1 MFNAVSSC
9 VRLKFKK
16 IYFFFPNQALAA
28 QSSLKGAFKE
38 ASQDTSNEQTEETG
52 NPPKKKIKLGGVL
65 CNAAS
70 GCSSR
75 ALFKNDASKTM
86 FCKEH
91 YELLPKPAK
100 RACIKLAK

>member
-1 MFNAVSSC
+1 M
-9 VRLKFKK
+9 LEIKK
-16 IYFFFPNQALAA
+16 NMFFFPNQALAA

-91 YELLPKPAK
+91 YELLPKPTK

>member
-1 MFNAVSSC
+1 
-9 VRLKFKK
+9 L
-16 IYFFFPNQALAA
+16 
-28 QSSLKGAFKE
+28 LKGAFKE
-38 ASQDTSNEQTEETG
+38 ASQDTSHEQTEDTG
-52 NPPKKKIKLGGVL
+52 NPAKKKIKLGGVV

-75 ALFKNDASKTM
+75 ALFKNDSSKTM

-100 RACIKLAK
+100 KACIKLGK